1 MMMTRDELRNYCLS
15 LTAATEDFPFG
26 LDVAVFK
33 VKGKMFA
40 LLPVQQTPQTISL
53 KADPVEVPLL
63 RQKYEAVQPGYHLN
77 KTHWNTVTVNS
88 DLPDEEVLA
97 MVEDSYL
104 LVRQNLPKKV
114 QKELEGME

>member
-1 MMMTRDELRNYCLS
+1 MTRDELRNYCLS

-26 LDVAVFK
+26 FDVAVFK

-40 LLPVQQTPQTISL
+40 LLPVEQKPQTISL
-53 KADPVEVPLL
+53 KCDPVEVPLL

-77 KTHWNTVTVNS
+77 KTHWNTVTMNS
-88 DLPDEEVLA
+88 DLPDAEVLE

-104 LVRQNLPKKV
+104 LVRQKLTKKV
-114 QKELEGME
+114 QKELDGME